1 MKERIKQVLTVAL
14 LAVLCMCWNMNACAE
29 GLGNPLDLEPIHMF
43 SDPYSEEP
51 GIQFFTETNEM
62 LPELSEGHHEKWI
75 DRVVLTEDERNVYEL
90 LVEGSDNDGVEDF
103 LIDPDSS
110 SLIVGLKESVSG
122 DGNLTA
128 VRGVK
133 IGSVRG
139 EGADWDIAGANISN
153 NFMEKYYKYRTAY
166 EAFDRDHSEVFW
178 INNSNYISMP
188 EYSYFYEK
196 DPATGKNICVYTADV
211 YFMIES
217 EGHQWNIWHEKYRE
231 ADVIRTEIA
240 ALDAKI
246 QNIADVVKDENPVKQ
261 MKYFNEW
268 LTKNNEYNHLVG
280 YGRID
285 LSTAVQQIPDSFEC
299 TAALSGWTGDAGPVC
314 ESYARAFKMLC
325 DYVGIPCVLVDG
337 VAYNGAGSENHM
349 WNYAEAEGK
358 WYAVDCTW
366 NDPLGGNAGAVS
378 GYECETYFLIG
389 SQTETHVGN
398 SKMKFIES
406 HPENNRLFTDGVRFI
421 NGPELNATAYV
432 PSIQSVTLT
441 AEKET
446 VSLGYSEEILLTAE
460 VEIADVPET
469 DLHYEWYQVDAN
481 GGETLLEGEN
491 GSQFKFPVGKNA
503 GTYTY
508 RVKVSYEGSTGQADV
523 EIVVRSSVADIFSDV
538 KAGAWYTPYV
548 QFVYDQGLMSGSKGA
563 FNPNTSVSRAVVVTT
578 LYRLAGSPEVTDYRA
593 CEELVDVQKGAWY
606 TNAVCWAYNTGVT
619 TGDTTTKKFNMDSLV
634 TRQQLAAFFYRYA
647 EVSGRDITI
656 RGDISKMLNAD
667 QVKSYAKDAVE
678 WSVGTGI
685 INGKDVY
692 DSNGKEAK
700 DLAPLDGATRAQL
713 AAMLQRYCDLDVL

>member
-1 MKERIKQVLTVAL
+1 M
-14 LAVLCMCWNMNACAE
+14 
-29 GLGNPLDLEPIHMF
+29 
-43 SDPYSEEP
+43 
-51 GIQFFTETNEM
+51 TEW
-62 LPELSEGHHEKWI
+62 K
-75 DRVVLTEDERNVYEL
+75 
-90 LVEGSDNDGVEDF
+90 
-103 LIDPDSS
+103 
-110 SLIVGLKESVSG
+110 
-122 DGNLTA
+122 
-128 VRGVK
+128 
-133 IGSVRG
+133 
-139 EGADWDIAGANISN
+139 
-153 NFMEKYYKYRTAY
+153 
-166 EAFDRDHSEVFW
+166 
-178 INNSNYISMP
+178 ISMP

-217 EGHQWNIWHEKYRE
+217 EGQQWNIWHEKYRE

-349 WNYAEAEGK
+349 WNYVEAEGK

-366 NDPLGGNAGAVS
+366 NDPLGG
-378 GYECETYFLIG
+378 
-389 SQTETHVGN
+389 
-398 SKMKFIES
+398 
-406 HPENNRLFTDGVRFI
+406 D
-421 NGPELNATAYV
+421 
-432 PSIQSVTLT
+432 
-441 AEKET
+441 T
-446 VSLGYSEEILLTAE
+446 VALGYSEEILLTAE

-469 DLHYEWYQVDAN
+469 DLQYEWYQVDAN

-523 EIVVRSSVADIFSDV
+523 QIVVRSSVADIFSDV

-563 FNPNTSVSRAVVVTT
+563 
-578 LYRLAGSPEVTDYRA
+578 
-593 CEELVDVQKGAWY
+593 WY
-606 TNAVCWAYNTGVT
+606 TN
-619 TGDTTTKKFNMDSLV
+619 
-634 TRQQLAAFFYRYA
+634 
-647 EVSGRDITI
+647 
-656 RGDISKMLNAD
+656 
-667 QVKSYAKDAVE
+667 AVE